1 MREIG
6 WTPKSLRAFKR
17 LVRKNPHLRPLVG
30 KTLQKLTEDAFHPSL
45 RTHKLM
51 GELSDIWSCSID
63 YNYRILFQFMEDSE
77 NYSSS
82 ILLLNISTHDEV
94 YFGTH
99 DEVY

>member
-17 LVRKNPHLRPLVG
+17 LIRKNPHLRPLIA
-30 KTLQKLTEDAFHPSL
+30 KTLQKLAEDAFHSSL
-45 RTHKLM
+45 KTHKLM

-63 YNYRILFQFMEDSE
+63 YNYRILFQFID
-77 NYSSS
+77 NLDNSSS
-82 ILLLNISTHDEV
+82 ILLLNI
-94 YFGTH
+94 GTH